1 MLIRRQGI
9 AAALV
14 ATVLT
19 LSATAVTAD
28 AKTRDC
34 GTISRGDKTVR
45 VKVTR
50 GPVGCKEA
58 RKIIRAIADGAGP
71 KVGKWT
77 CQASPRAVGCVKS
90 KPKAR
95 ITAILV

>member
-9 AAALV
+9 VAALLCALMLTAAA
-14 ATVLT
+14 A
-19 LSATAVTAD
+19 TAD
-28 AKTRDC
+28 AKTRNC
-34 GTISRGDKTVR
+34 GTMSRGDQTVR

-58 RKIIRAIADGAGP
+58 RKIIRALADGAGP

-77 CQASPRAVGCVKS
+77 CQAGARGVGCVKS
-90 KPKAR
+90 KPRAR
-95 ITAILV
+95 ITALFV

>member
-1 MLIRRQGI
+1 MLIRRQGS
-9 AAALV
+9 AAALL
-14 ATVLT
+14 ACVLA

-34 GTISRGDKTVR
+34 GTMSRGDQTVR

-50 GPVGCKEA
+50 GNVGCKEA
-58 RKIIRAIADGAGP
+58 RKIIRALADGAGP

-77 CQASPRAVGCVKS
+77 CQAGPRGVGCVKS

-95 ITAILV
+95 ITAMFV

>member
-9 AAALV
+9 AAAL
-14 ATVLT
+14 LT
-19 LSATAVTAD
+19 GALMLTTAGATAD

-34 GTISRGDKTVR
+34 GTMSRGDQTVR

-50 GPVGCKEA
+50 GPASCKEA
-58 RKIIRAIADGAGP
+58 RKVIRALADGGGP

-77 CQASPRAVGCVKS
+77 CQAGPRGVGCVKS
-90 KPKAR
+90 KPRSR
-95 ITAILV
+95 ITALFV